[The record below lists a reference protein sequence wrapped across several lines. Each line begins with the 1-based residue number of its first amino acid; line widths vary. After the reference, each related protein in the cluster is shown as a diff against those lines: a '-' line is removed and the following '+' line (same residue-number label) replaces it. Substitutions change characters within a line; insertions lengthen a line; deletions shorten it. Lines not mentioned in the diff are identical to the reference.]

1 MADMPKRRKSKDNPY
16 TLNYFE
22 SKYTV
27 TFKDGK
33 NIVHEVEITEKV
45 FKSFDKFEL
54 EDISQMHE
62 FERHIEHSE
71 LLDSTL
77 NNRAFNKAI
86 SVEEEVENK
95 VIAEELKNAL
105 DTLSEVQKRR
115 IKMYYF
121 EDLNLREIA
130 EIEGCSIKNVHK
142 SIDQGLENLRKILK
156 I

>member
-27 TFKDGK
+27 KFKDGK

-130 EIEGCSIKNVHK
+130 EREGCSIKNVHK